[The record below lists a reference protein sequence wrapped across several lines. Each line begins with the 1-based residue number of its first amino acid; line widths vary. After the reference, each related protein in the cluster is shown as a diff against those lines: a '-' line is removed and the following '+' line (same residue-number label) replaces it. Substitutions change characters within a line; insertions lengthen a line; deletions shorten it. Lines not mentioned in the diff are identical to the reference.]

1 MKILTVD
8 KENLTD
14 AQLSKVND
22 LFAEIYGDE
31 FKGITSERYTF
42 TLMVEVIKQGQSKD
56 DMPMELFNKIKRINT
71 ILDKCFNGSVTTA
84 ELEAD
89 SSPCISSKGTN
100 KMNVSVL
107 VERFSINNVGV
118 VTYNNETEIG
128 EDDMSY
134 EELDEE
140 IIDEILELLEQ
151 AEVELDKTWKRCQ
164 D

>member
-8 KENLTD
+8 MENLTD
-14 AQLSKVND
+14 NQMTKVID
-22 LFAEIYGDE
+22 LFVELYGDE
-31 FKGITSERYTF
+31 FADMTAKPHTF
-42 TLMVEVIKQGQSKD
+42 TLMVETLTPSKD
-56 DMPMELFNKIKRINT
+56 DMPMTLFNKIKSINT
-71 ILDKCFNGSVTTA
+71 ILDKCFNGETTTA

-89 SSPCISSKGTN
+89 SSPCISSTGTN
-100 KMNVSVL
+100 KNNVSVL

-118 VTYNNETEIG
+118 ITYNNETEIG

-151 AEVELDKTWKRCQ
+151 AEVEYDKTMERCQ
-164 D
+164 